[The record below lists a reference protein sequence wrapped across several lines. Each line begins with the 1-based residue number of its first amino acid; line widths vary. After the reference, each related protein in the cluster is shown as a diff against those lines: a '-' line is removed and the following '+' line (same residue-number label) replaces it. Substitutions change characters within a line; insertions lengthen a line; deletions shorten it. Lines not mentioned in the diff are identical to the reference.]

1 MDAANKTQAKM
12 IETIR
17 QHGYVTTESAG
28 VQTMTIDTAATA
40 TQTITATAA
49 EYLAHKSY
57 PQAAALGVA
66 LEVVAPGRYRVQPQD
81 SYDGAG
87 NRHYALIDDM
97 DGGHYA
103 FSGLTYGQALVWIG
117 ERADDRSSEEDRPAA
132 PRYTYPNGAP
142 TAHCAG

>member
-1 MDAANKTQAKM
+1 MTTAQSTTQIDAEMK
-12 IETIR
+12 
-17 QHGYVTTESAG
+17 
-28 VQTMTIDTAATA
+28 TAAR
-40 TQTITATAA
+40 TAA
-49 EYLAHKSY
+49 AYLDGRAY
-57 PQAAALGVA
+57 PQAAALAVA
-66 LEVVAPGRYRVQPQD
+66 LEAVAPGRYRVQPQD

-142 TAHCAG
+142 TAHGARAMFAATDRARGR

>member
-1 MDAANKTQAKM
+1 MKT
-12 IETIR
+12 
-17 QHGYVTTESAG
+17 
-28 VQTMTIDTAATA
+28 TAIPAPA
-40 TQTITATAA
+40 IQTITVTAA
-49 EYLAHKSY
+49 DYLAHKSY

-97 DGGHYA
+97 DGGLYA

-117 ERADDRSSEEDRPAA
+117 ERADDRSSR
-132 PRYTYPNGAP
+132 
-142 TAHCAG
+142 